1 MALRMFIGAMVV
13 KCSKLS
19 GTSPRIHRSS
29 SSSTRRMKPLLNH
42 PGPGH
47 TRVCA
52 GYLSYQM
59 FNNLYIYDPWP
70 VNTGREYWETWGL
83 IQPDGAYIYVK

>member
-1 MALRMFIGAMVV
+1 M
-13 KCSKLS
+13 
-19 GTSPRIHRSS
+19 
-29 SSSTRRMKPLLNH
+29 
-42 PGPGH
+42 